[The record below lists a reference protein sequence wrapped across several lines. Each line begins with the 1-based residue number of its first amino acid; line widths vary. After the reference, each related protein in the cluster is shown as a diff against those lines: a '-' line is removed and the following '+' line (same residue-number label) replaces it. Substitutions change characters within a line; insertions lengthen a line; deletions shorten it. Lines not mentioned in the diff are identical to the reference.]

1 MKRSLLS
8 RPAGGRGF
16 TLIEL
21 LVVIAIIA
29 LLVTGAFGA
38 YGFVIEKAKKADAQ
52 STCMAVYNA
61 IDQYHTEYDYL
72 PQPTSATKGTDCE
85 SDTTSQEGL
94 IMILKGMDITQNSK
108 SLDFL
113 GDIKDAKIEGS
124 GSKQRRVNG
133 MVRDAETAELVD
145 PWGNYYDVHIDLD
158 LNGKIANPNSDELA
172 SGVTELHKS
181 AIVFSAGKDRDKAI
195 WKDNVGSW
203 TSAQ

>member
-38 YGFVIEKAKKADAQ
+38 YGFVIERAKKADAQ
-52 STCMAVYNA
+52 ATCMAVYNA
-61 IDQYHTEYDYL
+61 IEQYNSEYDYL

-85 SDTTSQEGL
+85 SDTSATEGL
-94 IMILKGMDITQNSK
+94 VNILMGLDVTQNSK
-108 SLDFL
+108 STNFL
-113 GDIKDAKIEGS
+113 GDIKDAKNEG
-124 GSKQRRVNG
+124 GKRVNG
-133 MVRDAETAELVD
+133 LVRDAETVELMD
-145 PWGNYYDVHIDLD
+145 PWGNLYKVNIDLD
-158 LNGKIANPNSDELA
+158 LNGKVDNPNDKEVS
-172 SGVTELHKS
+172 SGTTELHKS
-181 AIVFSAGKDRDKAI
+181 AIVYSPGKDHEAKV

>member
-72 PQPTSATKGTDCE
+72 PTPTSATKGTDCQ
-85 SDTTSQEGL
+85 SDTTAQEGL
-94 IMILKGMDITQNSK
+94 IAILKAMDVTQNSK
-108 SLDFL
+108 SIDFL
-113 GDIKDAKIEGS
+113 GDIKDAKVEGS
-124 GSKQRRVNG
+124 GSTRKRVNG
-133 MVRDAETAELVD
+133 MIRDAETAELVD
-145 PWGNYYDVHIDLD
+145 PWGNYYDVHMDLD
-158 LNGKIANPNSDELA
+158 LNGKIANPNSEEMA
-172 SGVTELHKS
+172 SGTTELHKS
-181 AIVFSAGKDRDKAI
+181 AIVFSAGKDHDKAK

-203 TSAQ
+203 SSAQ

>member
-1 MKRSLLS
+1 MSLNQS
-8 RPAGGRGF
+8 HPARRRGF

-72 PQPTSATKGTDCE
+72 PQPTSATKGTDCV
-85 SDTTSQEGL
+85 SDTSAQEGL
-94 IMILKGMDITQNSK
+94 VAILKAMDITQNSK
-108 SLDFL
+108 SIDFL
-113 GDIKDAKIEGS
+113 GDIKDAKMEG
-124 GSKQRRVNG
+124 GKRVNG
-133 MVRDAETAELVD
+133 MIRDAETAELVD
-145 PWGNYYDVHIDLD
+145 PWGNLYDVHIDLD
-158 LNGKIANPNSDELA
+158 LNGKIDNPNSEEMA
-172 SGVTELHKS
+172 SGTTELHKT
-181 AIVFSAGKDRDKAI
+181 AIVFSSGKDRDKAT

-203 TSAQ
+203 SSAQ